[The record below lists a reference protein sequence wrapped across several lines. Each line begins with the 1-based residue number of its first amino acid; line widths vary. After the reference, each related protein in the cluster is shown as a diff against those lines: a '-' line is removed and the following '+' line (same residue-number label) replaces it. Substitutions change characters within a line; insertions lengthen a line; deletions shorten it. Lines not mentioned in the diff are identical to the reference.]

1 MKRLLVLGGTRG
13 IGLALARHYLAQGWH
28 VTVAGRQPERI
39 KNSDLLAYPQL
50 SVHALDVG
58 DPQAV
63 EISVREAGAGVGL
76 DLLIV
81 SAGLYF
87 NTRLHPMDEGSTES
101 ILRTNIGGL
110 VHAVQSATP
119 AMLAR
124 RSGHIVAIASV
135 AGLLRDYPGASAYS
149 ATKRAV
155 IQLCDAYR
163 KAMSPWGITVTAVVP
178 GYMDTERLRELNGGD
193 ARHKPFLMT
202 EEQAV
207 QRIVAAIEARQ
218 DRVVF
223 PWQMRWV
230 IALLN
235 RVPLWPLLQR
245 WLIGGSSDP
254 RPRPRPRAR

>member
-13 IGLALARHYLAQGWH
+13 IGLALARHHLAQGWH
-28 VTVAGRQPERI
+28 VTVTGRQPGRI
-39 KNSDLLAYPQL
+39 TDAALLGHPRL
-50 SVHALDVG
+50 VVRALDVG
-58 DPQAV
+58 DPLAV
-63 EISVREAGAGVGL
+63 AACVGEAGARAGL

-87 NTRLHPMDEGSTES
+87 NTRHHPMDEASTEAM
-101 ILRTNIGGL
+101 LRTNIGGL
-110 VHAVQSATP
+110 VHAVQAATP
-119 AMLAR
+119 GMLAR

-135 AGLLRDYPGASAYS
+135 AGLLRDYPGASTYS

-163 KAMSPWGITVTAVVP
+163 KALSPWGITVTAVVP

-193 ARHKPFLMT
+193 ARHKPFLMS

-207 QRIVAAIEARQ
+207 LRIVAAIEARQ

-235 RVPLWPLLQR
+235 RVPLWPLLRR
-245 WLIGGSSDP
+245 WLKGGPSDP
-254 RPRPRPRAR
+254 RPSSRDR

>member
-13 IGLALARHYLAQGWH
+13 IGLALARHHLAQGWQ
-28 VTVAGRQPERI
+28 VTVAGRDPGRI
-39 KNSDLLAYPQL
+39 TDRNLLDHPRLA
-50 SVHALDVG
+50 VRGLDVG
-58 DPQAV
+58 DPLAVQAC
-63 EISVREAGAGVGL
+63 VREAGAGNGDRAGL

-81 SAGLYF
+81 SAGQYF
-87 NTRLHPMDEGSTES
+87 NSRHHPMDEVSTES
-101 ILRTNIGGL
+101 MLRTNIGGL
-110 VHAVQSATP
+110 VHAVQAATP
-119 AMLAR
+119 GMLAR

-135 AGLLRDYPGASAYS
+135 AGLLKDYPGASTYS

-163 KAMSPWGITVTAVVP
+163 KALSPWDITVTAVVP

-193 ARHKPFLMT
+193 ARHKPFLMS

-230 IALLN
+230 IGLLN
-235 RVPLWPLLQR
+235 RVPLWPLLR
-245 WLIGGSSDP
+245 
-254 RPRPRPRAR
+254 R